1 MANTLP
7 LLSASVTSDDD
18 LRTIKRHVG
27 QITSGMDNLL
37 RLDRYF
43 NGLQRLEHIGLAVPP
58 ELRHFETVVNV
69 PRIAVVEPERRQQ
82 LKAFYRTGDSTT
94 ADPALQEAWERNN
107 MPSESSLMQTDEKV
121 FGRSFVAVGTNPEDK
136 AHPLITVE
144 SPLQMGYEVDA
155 QKRQFRSLFRM
166 YTDDASSLSPLT
178 RGTFYTPAATVSYA
192 FQGGQ
197 WTVTGRDDHK
207 LGRVPVVLFL
217 NRRRAGYWA
226 GTSEMSDV
234 IGMTDGIA
242 RLVTNMQIGAEGHAL
257 PSWFI
262 SGVSAKD
269 FQDRDGNP
277 VPVWESYITKIKAL
291 TSADARVQ
299 QFQAGDLKNFT
310 DAVNN
315 MFAWCAAVLGL
326 PTRYAG
332 QQTVNPATEGAIN
345 ADESRLIRNVERM
358 NANDGDGWS
367 WVMGLEERFRTGE
380 WGQPNSIRT
389 IYHNPATPTLAQTAD
404 AALKLRSASGPN
416 GQPVISVEGV
426 WDMLGW
432 DEARKAQERDRLKAE
447 AANDPVLNA
456 ARALTEPSAV
466 PAGA

>member
-7 LLSASVTSDDD
+7 LLSASVVSDDEVK
-18 LRTIKRHVG
+18 TVKRLAG
-27 QITSGMDNLL
+27 QIQTCHQPLT

-43 NGLQRLEHIGLAVPP
+43 DGLQRLEHIGLAVPP

-69 PRIAVVEPERRQQ
+69 PRIAVVEPERRQS
-82 LKAFYRTGDSTT
+82 LRAFYRTGDSTRE
-94 ADPALQEAWERNN
+94 DPALREAWEYNN
-107 MPSESSLMQTDEKV
+107 LPSESSLMQTDEKV
-121 FGRSFVAVGTNPEDK
+121 YGRSFVAVGSNPDDR
-136 AHPLITVE
+136 AHPVITVE

-155 QKRQFRSLFRM
+155 LRRRFRHMLRM
-166 YTDDASSLSPLT
+166 YSDPTTLQT
-178 RGTFYTPAATVSYA
+178 RATLYAPDATVPLV
-192 FQGGQ
+192 FDGG
-197 WTVTGRDDHK
+197 WKVSGPRDDHK
-207 LGRVPVVLFL
+207 LGRVPVVMFL
-217 NRRRAGYWA
+217 NRRRAGRWT
-226 GTSEMSDV
+226 GVSEMADV
-234 IGMTDGIA
+234 IGLTDGIA

-262 SGVSAKD
+262 SGVSKD
-269 FQDRDGNP
+269 DFVDRDGNP

-291 TSADARVQ
+291 TSPDARVQ

-310 DAVNN
+310 EAVNN

-332 QQTVNPATEGAIN
+332 QQTVNPSSEGAIN

-380 WGQPNSIRT
+380 WGAANDIRA
-389 IYHNPATPTLAQTAD
+389 IYHNPATPTISQIGD
-404 AALKLRSASGPN
+404 AAMKMRAERVL
-416 GQPVISVEGV
+416 SVEGV

-432 DEARKAQERDRLKAE
+432 DEARKKQERDRLAAE
-447 AANDPVLNA
+447 ASSDPMLALGRDLMAGTGNA
-456 ARALTEPSAV
+456 PAL
-466 PAGA
+466 GA